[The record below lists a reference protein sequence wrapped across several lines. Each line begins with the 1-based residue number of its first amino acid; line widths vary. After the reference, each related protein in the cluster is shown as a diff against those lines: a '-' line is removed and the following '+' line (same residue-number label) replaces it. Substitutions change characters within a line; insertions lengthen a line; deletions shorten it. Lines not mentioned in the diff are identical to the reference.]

1 MSPTRRRIADAP
13 RGVPTQTGVPS
24 DALVVGLN
32 LHVHAAGR
40 AGIFNPA
47 PMTIGNRV
55 VFDANFYN
63 TDSGAAM
70 AVAVSVTV
78 LLISPS
84 GVELEGTFEADT
96 DVAGRYTTSFVPEEQ
111 GEWHYSIEIGS
122 GWGFRR
128 TGKFYVSG

>member
-1 MSPTRRRIADAP
+1 MSPVRRRITEAP
-13 RGVPTQTGVPS
+13 RGVPIQTGVPS
-24 DALVVGLN
+24 DALVVGLH
-32 LHVHAAGR
+32 LRVHAAGGS
-40 AGIFNPA
+40 GIFNPG
-47 PMTIGNRV
+47 PMSTSNRI

-70 AVAVSVTV
+70 AVAVPITV